1 MGICMPASGTSAF
14 RLQRLTALMAWAVA
28 VLVAVLPMAT
38 YLLTTYVR
46 QMTLI
51 EAEASINARL
61 VSELISHNP
70 ETWSLQELRFVA
82 LMNRRADDKTPE
94 IRRVLT
100 LNEQVVA
107 ESVDPLGGWRIV
119 FRTPVHDAGIPVGH
133 LEVTRSLSE
142 QVTNALFIL
151 AFTVLL
157 AVWVHWVLRTVPKQA
172 VENAMAELAR
182 SKDETYQAQREREKA
197 ETRSHIHS
205 TFLSMVRHELRT
217 PMNGVLGMMELTLDT
232 ELTDEQREYVTL
244 ARQSGMDLMTLIDDV
259 LDFTL
264 LVDGEL
270 VLQPE
275 PCHLQEQLWMV
286 LGRFDD
292 ALQAKG
298 LTLNVAVN
306 EQVPERVE
314 LDPRR
319 FRRIVE
325 IVMGNAIKF
334 THAGGI
340 DCQVVPD
347 RLPGSPGYLIE
358 IKDSG
363 IGIPA
368 DQLDAIFEPFTQVD
382 ANLTRKFGGRGLG
395 LTIARRL
402 VELMGGRIW
411 ATSIDGKG
419 STIHIRLPLPQVT
432 TA

>member
-1 MGICMPASGTSAF
+1 MGICMQASGTSGF

-28 VLVAVLPMAT
+28 LLVAVLPVST
-38 YLLTTYVR
+38 YLLASYVR
-46 QMTLI
+46 QMSLI

-61 VSELISHNP
+61 VSELISQNP
-70 ETWSLQELRFVA
+70 EHWALQELHFVA
-82 LMNRRADDKTPE
+82 LMNRRANDKTPE

-119 FRTPVHDAGIPVGH
+119 YRTPVHDAGTPVGH

-142 QVTNALFIL
+142 QVTHALFIL

-157 AVWVHWVLRTVPKQA
+157 AIWVHWVLRTVPKQA

-182 SKDETYQAQREREKA
+182 SKDETYQALREREKA
-197 ETRSHIHS
+197 EARSHIHS

-244 ARQSGMDLMTLIDDV
+244 ARQSGMDLMALIDDV

-270 VLQPE
+270 ELQPE
-275 PCHLQEQLWMV
+275 PCHLQEQLLMV
-286 LGRFDD
+286 LARFDD

-334 THAGGI
+334 TQAGGI

-347 RLPGSPGYLIE
+347 PLPGRPGYLIE

-368 DQLDAIFEPFTQVD
+368 DQLEAIFEPFTQVD

-411 ATSIDGKG
+411 ATSINGKG
-419 STIHIRLPLPQVT
+419 STIHIRLPLP
-432 TA
+432 